1 MYAKAIT
8 ICVLFFGSSLAAAE
22 KITYE
27 DHIKEI
33 FQNSCSNCHKPSKKK
48 GGLNLMIYSD
58 VLKGGSSGKCVE
70 SGDVD
75 SLLVKCVTHEE
86 EPIMPPKGPKLSDK
100 EIDLI
105 RQWVAG
111 GLLENT
117 KSKRVKSANNNVA
130 MAMPAI
136 PKGQVIMPEY
146 LNIEPFIKT
155 KKANAV
161 TAMAV
166 SPYSPLIAVGGY
178 KQVLLYNTD
187 NMDLAGVLPYEEG
200 QIYDV
205 KFSRDG
211 SIVLAAGG
219 INGKTGNVVLWNVKS
234 GKRLTELS
242 PDFDTTLNADISSD
256 RKYLATGSSDKLVKI
271 FSLQTGDL
279 IHSIKQH
286 SEWVTNVSIS
296 PDGVLVASGDRN
308 GHIYVWEVESGQKLY
323 TMMHHKKDITSLS
336 WRADSNL
343 LAASSEDGEVS
354 TWNIINGRKAKNF
367 RAHSNG
373 TTDVFYSNKGH
384 LVTCGRDQ
392 HAKVYDGNYKQIK
405 AIKLKSNL
413 PLKAVATSE
422 VNEVLCSDWRG
433 QIHKWDL
440 KTNKIVGLTQSNP
453 GSIPEQII
461 AFEQEIQSSG
471 EKIGALEKKIAEQ
484 QKNIDWY
491 NKLKQKPNKLRNDIK
506 KLNSEIQK
514 LTQQLKTEKDKAKR
528 DALAKNIADKKKAI
542 PQLTKQIKTAEQE
555 VQKRKKNVQYHY
567 KVKAEADQ
575 DLKRVKSFIETL
587 KVRIVRYEAEK
598 INTERHKLLAEI
610 SKLKIDIENSKY
622 TVEDLQAQIKSSG
635 QTIQKL
641 TDLDDKI
648 ESEMSDNEA
657 LDTLVKRYEKIQ
669 QLKQH
674 IVDSELKIKET
685 IANEPKL
692 KALLPPLEAKEKQ
705 LLESYLSQL
714 PKTQKPTQAAK

>member
-1 MYAKAIT
+1 
-8 ICVLFFGSSLAAAE
+8 
-22 KITYE
+22 
-27 DHIKEI
+27 
-33 FQNSCSNCHKPSKKK
+33 
-48 GGLNLMIYSD
+48 
-58 VLKGGSSGKCVE
+58 
-70 SGDVD
+70 
-75 SLLVKCVTHEE
+75 
-86 EPIMPPKGPKLSDK
+86 
-100 EIDLI
+100 
-105 RQWVAG
+105 
-111 GLLENT
+111 
-117 KSKRVKSANNNVA
+117 

-219 INGKTGNVVLWNVKS
+219 INGKIGNVVLWNVKS

-242 PDFDTTLNADISSD
+242 PDFDTTLTADMSSD

-323 TMMHHKKDITSLS
+323 TMMHHKKEITSLS
-336 WRADSNL
+336 WRVDSNL

-367 RAHSNG
+367 RAHTNG

-384 LVTCGRDQ
+384 LITCGRDQ

-422 VNEVLCSDWRG
+422 VNEVLYSDWRG

-440 KTNKIVGLTQSNP
+440 KTNKIVGPTQSNP
-453 GSIPEQII
+453 GSISEQII
-461 AFEQEIQSSG
+461 AFKQEIQDS
-471 EKIGALEKKIAEQ
+471 ENEITKLEKKIAQ
-484 QKNIDWY
+484 QQHGINWY
-491 NKLKQKPNKLRNDIK
+491 NQLKQKPNKIRHDIK
-506 KLNSEIQK
+506 NLNSEIQK
-514 LTQQLKTEKDKAKR
+514 LNQQVKVEKDKTKR
-528 DALAKNIADKKKAI
+528 NALAKSIADKKKAI
-542 PQLTKQIKTAEQE
+542 PQLTKNIKAAEQE
-555 VQKRKKNVQYHY
+555 VKKRKKNVEMHY
-567 KVKAEADQ
+567 KVKSLREQ
-575 DLKRVKSFIETL
+575 DLKEVKLNIETL

-598 INTERHKLLAEI
+598 INTERHKLLAET

-622 TVEDLQAQIKSSG
+622 TVEDLQAKIKSNG

-648 ESEMSDNEA
+648 ESEMSDNKA
-657 LDTLVKRYEKIQ
+657 LDTLVKRHEKIQ
-669 QLKQH
+669 QLKQQ

-685 IANEPKL
+685 IANVPKL
-692 KALLPPLEAKEKQ
+692 KALLPPLVCKEKE
-705 LLESYLSQL
+705 LLKAYLSQL
-714 PKTQKPTQAAK
+714 PKELKPTHAAK